1 MEIISMLL
9 VAKRVKKVLA
19 LLKLTRKRRLHQYC
33 FLSVLFKNNT
43 DTKKL
48 LSS

>member
-19 LLKLTRKRRLHQYC
+19 LA
-33 FLSVLFKNNT
+33 FASVLHNITYMFLQTHNNYMNL
-43 DTKKL
+43 KGRV
-48 LSS
+48 